1 MAYETPQMSLK
12 QATLPQSSFT
22 PIVYTPQTEDLNLLQ
37 RSLAQIEARQTS
49 AAEQQAKF
57 NETAAK
63 LQTLVNPKE
72 KQWVY
77 DYINK
82 QSAGFKNSIESGD
95 YGAALR
101 QATIAGSNL
110 LSTPEAIGRIRAQE
124 EYQQEVKTQQARR
137 DKGEISQNTYDW
149 WLASNPYKYKD
160 NYDSEGNI
168 IGGTEYVAET
178 RPVADINW
186 AAQAQAAFK
195 MITPYKKTKGS
206 TSSVTSDKPGDK
218 VGDNVV
224 SSEYAYSSSDGG
236 THTVEKIT
244 KQQILDNIENLL
256 KSTSDGYRQA
266 EQAFDVAI
274 YETNKMVKQ
283 YEELIAKDPTSEQAK
298 NLGQKLEARR
308 KLMYKNGSPIDY
320 KEYYARMVTDNAFA
334 EGLAYNWRT
343 DITQSSSTTSK
354 QSGTASNRR
363 IRTNNSYF
371 PGSTYD
377 YNTGLW
383 YGPPV
388 RQQTDTESAQ
398 QGVGGATSGINNRFG
413 KKH

>member
-1 MAYETPQMSLK
+1 MAYEIPQMSLK
-12 QATLPQSSFT
+12 QATLAQGNFT
-22 PIVYTPQTEDLNLLQ
+22 PIVYTPQTEDLSLLQ
-37 RSLAQIEARQTS
+37 RSLAQLEARQTS

-63 LQTLVNPKE
+63 LQTLVNPEE

-101 QATIAGSNL
+101 QATNAGSNL
-110 LSTPEAIGRIRAQE
+110 LSTPEAIGRIKAQE
-124 EYQQEVKTQQARR
+124 QYQQEVKTQQARR

-149 WLASNPYKYKD
+149 WLSNNPYKYED
-160 NYDSEGNI
+160 TYDSEGNV
-168 IGGTEYVAET
+168 IGGTAYVASSL
-178 RPVADINW
+178 PVADINW
-186 AAQAQAAFK
+186 AAQAQIAFK
-195 MITPYKKTKGS
+195 MITPYKKTTGG

-218 VGDNVV
+218 VGDNIV
-224 SSEYAYSSSDGG
+224 SSEYGYSASSGG
-236 THTVEKIT
+236 THTVEKVT
-244 KQQILDNIENLL
+244 KQQILDNIEDLL
-256 KSTSDGYRQA
+256 SSTPDGYRQA
-266 EQAFDVAI
+266 EQAFDVAT

-334 EGLAYNWRT
+334 EGLAYDWRT
-343 DITQSSSTTSK
+343 NITQSSSTTSK
-354 QSGTASNRR
+354 QSGITGSRG
-363 IRTNNSYF
+363 IRTSDFSF
-371 PGSTYD
+371 PGATYD

-383 YGPPV
+383 HGPKV

-398 QGVGGATSGINNRFG
+398 QGVGGAASGINNRFS
-413 KKH
+413 KQP